1 MSGASPE
8 LTDASVAIAPALGQQ
23 TLVLDGVSLPLRP
36 NPGAF
41 TQPTPCVGLPVAAMP
56 VRLDDGLRLN
66 VQVIAAPW
74 REGLALRVARA
85 LEAGNIAS
93 IPGTRS

>member
-8 LTDASVAIAPALGQQ
+8 LTDASVTIAPALGQQ

-41 TQPTPCVGLPVAAMP
+41 TQPPPFVGLP
-56 VRLDDGLRLN
+56 LD

-93 IPGTRS
+93 IPGARS